1 MKVNE
6 PVTGKEIEYP
16 GEEILVSQT
25 DLKGRISYF
34 NRAFRDLSGF
44 TGKELLGSAHNLVR
58 HPDMPPAAFEDLW
71 KTIKAGKSWSGLV
84 KNRAK
89 NGDHYW
95 VRANVAPLSS
105 NGKTSGYMSVR
116 TKPGREEVEAAES
129 LYRDINA
136 GRATLDRKSLSTR
149 VGAAFRGLGVRGLL
163 SLVVVMFSAMLAG
176 LGGMIAMGVSHGA
189 LLAVVGAMI
198 VASMLFGFGL
208 AGYIGR
214 PLRYA
219 AEKLAEIA
227 EGNYFDWAEVRYG
240 GEIGELLD
248 KVRQTQI
255 KLGFEVMDAR
265 EKAAEAGRVR
275 TALDVAQ
282 TSIVVADVDDNIVY
296 LNQAASRL
304 FADAQQ
310 AIAESVRDLDP
321 AEMVGRNLDALLND
335 LGFEGGALAD
345 LEQVVECRLNSGG
358 STFEVSVTPV
368 RGSDGKRIG
377 TAVEW
382 RDLTGRLKAEAIERE
397 ALEKE
402 RRVSRENARIR
413 SALDNVSTSV
423 MLADNQCNII
433 YLNKT
438 AQRLFSD
445 NEAAF
450 REDLPGFE
458 ADALIGANIDQFHKH
473 PEHQRELLARLD
485 GQHEAELSIGGR
497 TMRFIAS
504 PIIDGDG
511 ERLGTAVEWLDRS
524 EEVDVEDEVEGIVVA
539 ARAGDL
545 SRRVALD
552 GKQGFF
558 RTLGVGIN
566 SLLEE
571 MGDVFHDIG
580 EAMARMSKGDLTQP
594 IQARYEGAFGKVKDD
609 VNLSMKNIGD
619 IIAGLRQ
626 AADAVNVASDEIQS
640 GNHSLSTR
648 TEQQAASLEETAS
661 SMEELSSTVR
671 NNADN
676 AQQANQVAAS
686 ARGVAETGGQVVRD
700 AVQAMREINAASARI
715 AEIIGVIDEIAF
727 QTNLLALNASV
738 EAARAGEQG
747 RGFAVVATE
756 VRNLAGRSATAAKE
770 IKELIQDSVEK
781 VEAGSELVNKSG
793 ETLEEIV
800 TSVKHVG
807 DIIAEIAAAS
817 QEQTAGLD
825 QINHAVTALDDTTQQ
840 NAALAEEIAANS
852 ASLREQALQMEAGIR
867 RFQVFEGDERQWREL
882 LDGAGHDH
890 DHDHGHAGDA
900 TFDFFAARTA
910 HLAWRQRI
918 RDFLDGA
925 EGLTEDEAVSHR
937 DCKLGKWLY
946 SIGLEQYGNIPAMRT
961 MEKEHET
968 LHATIREI
976 VRLKNEGRDEEAEAR
991 FADIEKLSGK
1001 IVFLLKQVEKAAA

>member
-25 DLKGRISYF
+25 DTKGRIRYV

-44 TGKELLGSAHNLVR
+44 ATNELLGSAHNLVR

-71 KTIKAGKSWSGLV
+71 RTIKAGKSWSGLV

-95 VRANVAPLSS
+95 VRANVAPLSRD
-105 NGKTSGYMSVR
+105 GKTTGYMSVR
-116 TKPGREEVEAAES
+116 TKPGRDEIEAAES
-129 LYRDINA
+129 LYRDVNA
-136 GRATLDRKSLSTR
+136 GKARLGREGGFARLAG
-149 VGAAFRGLGVRGLL
+149 VFRGLGVRALVG
-163 SLVVVMFSAMLAG
+163 LVVVVFSAMLAA
-176 LGGMIAMGVSHGA
+176 LGVMISLGASHAALLTVVGVMIAASLVS
-189 LLAVVGAMI
+189 
-198 VASMLFGFGL
+198 GFGL
-208 AGYIGR
+208 ASYIGR

-219 AEKLAEIA
+219 AEKLGEIA
-227 EGNYFDWAEVRYG
+227 EGNYFDWTQIRYG
-240 GEIGELLD
+240 GELGELLD

-255 KLGFEVMDAR
+255 KLGFEVLDAR
-265 EKAAEAGRVR
+265 EKAAESGRVK
-275 TALDVAQ
+275 TALDVAR
-282 TSIVVADVDDNIVY
+282 TSVVVADVDNDIVY
-296 LNQAASRL
+296 VNQAAAKL
-304 FADAQQ
+304 FETASEAFQEQLGGFDAGAVEGQ
-310 AIAESVRDLDP
+310 DLD
-321 AEMVGRNLDALLND
+321 RLLRD
-335 LGFEGGALAD
+335 LGFDGGELAELD
-345 LEQVVECRLNSGG
+345 HTVESRLGAGG
-358 STFEVSVTPV
+358 RTFQVSVTPV
-368 RGSDGKRIG
+368 IGSDGKRIG

-382 RDLTGRLKAEAIERE
+382 SDLTERLEAEAVERE

-402 RRVSRENARIR
+402 RRLSRENARIR

-423 MLADNQCNII
+423 MLADNERNII

-438 AQRLFSD
+438 AQQLFSD

-450 REDLPGFE
+450 REDLPGFSAE
-458 ADALIGANIDQFHKH
+458 RLLGANIDQFHKR
-473 PEHQRELLARLD
+473 PEHQREMLAHLA
-485 GQHEAELSIGGR
+485 GQHDAELSIGGR
-497 TMRFIAS
+497 TMKFIAS
-504 PIIDGDG
+504 PILDGDG
-511 ERLGTAVEWLDRS
+511 ERLGTAVEWLDRT
-524 EEVDVEDEVEGIVVA
+524 EEVGVEDEVEGIVVA

-545 SRRVALD
+545 SRRVSLD

-571 MGDVFHDIG
+571 MNDVFNDIG
-580 EAMARMSKGDLTQP
+580 AAMDRMSKGDLTQP
-594 IQARYEGAFGKVKDD
+594 IQATYEGAFGKVKDD
-609 VNLSMKNIGD
+609 VNLTMKNIGD
-619 IIAGLRQ
+619 IVDGLRQ
-626 AADAVNVASDEIQS
+626 AADAINVASDEIQS

-700 AVQAMREINAASARI
+700 AVQAMREINAASNRI

-781 VEAGSELVNKSG
+781 VDAGSELVNKSG

-852 ASLREQALQMEAGIR
+852 AALREQALQMEAGIR
-867 RFQVFEGDERQWREL
+867 RFQIFEGDDQAWHAL
-882 LDGAGHDH
+882 LNSGAHDH
-890 DHDHGHAGDA
+890 EHDHSGDA

-925 EGLTEDEAVSHR
+925 EGLSEDEAVSHR

-946 SIGLEQYGNIPAMRT
+946 SQGLEQYGHIPAMRT
-961 MEKEHET
+961 MEKEHEV

-976 VRLKNEGRDEEAEAR
+976 VRLKNEGRDDEAEAR

-1001 IVFLLKQVEKAAA
+1001 IVFLLKQVEKVAA

>member
-25 DLKGRISYF
+25 DTKGRIRYV

-44 TGKELLGSAHNLVR
+44 ATNELLGSAHNLVR

-71 KTIKAGKSWSGLV
+71 RTIKAGKSWSGLV

-95 VRANVAPLSS
+95 VRANVAPLSRD
-105 NGKTSGYMSVR
+105 GKTTGYMSVR
-116 TKPGREEVEAAES
+116 TKPGRDEIEAAES
-129 LYRDINA
+129 LYRDVNA
-136 GRATLDRKSLSTR
+136 GKARLGREGGFARLAG
-149 VGAAFRGLGVRGLL
+149 VFRGLGVRALVG
-163 SLVVVMFSAMLAG
+163 LVVVVFSAMLAA
-176 LGGMIAMGVSHGA
+176 LGVMISLGASHAALLTVVGVMIA
-189 LLAVVGAMI
+189 
-198 VASMLFGFGL
+198 ASLVFGFGL
-208 AGYIGR
+208 ASYIGR

-219 AEKLAEIA
+219 AEKLGEIA
-227 EGNYFDWAEVRYG
+227 EGNYFDWTQIRYG
-240 GEIGELLD
+240 GELGELLD

-255 KLGFEVMDAR
+255 KLGFEVLDAR
-265 EKAAEAGRVR
+265 EKAAESGRVK
-275 TALDVAQ
+275 TALDVAR
-282 TSIVVADVDDNIVY
+282 TSVVVADVDNDIVY
-296 LNQAASRL
+296 VNQAAAKL
-304 FADAQQ
+304 FETASEAFQEQLGGFDAGAVEGQ
-310 AIAESVRDLDP
+310 DLD
-321 AEMVGRNLDALLND
+321 RLLRD
-335 LGFEGGALAD
+335 LGFDGGELAELD
-345 LEQVVECRLNSGG
+345 HTVESRLGAGG
-358 STFEVSVTPV
+358 RTFQVSVTPV
-368 RGSDGKRIG
+368 IGSDGKRIG

-382 RDLTGRLKAEAIERE
+382 SDLTERLEAEAVERE

-402 RRVSRENARIR
+402 RRLSRENARIR

-423 MLADNQCNII
+423 MLADNERNII

-438 AQRLFSD
+438 AQQLFSD

-450 REDLPGFE
+450 REDLPGFSAE
-458 ADALIGANIDQFHKH
+458 RLLGANIDQFHKR
-473 PEHQRELLARLD
+473 PEHQREMLAHLA
-485 GQHEAELSIGGR
+485 GQHDAELSIGGR
-497 TMRFIAS
+497 TMKFIAS
-504 PIIDGDG
+504 PILDGDG
-511 ERLGTAVEWLDRS
+511 ERLGTAVEWLDRT
-524 EEVDVEDEVEGIVVA
+524 EEVGVEDEVEGIVVA

-545 SRRVALD
+545 SRRVSLD

-571 MGDVFHDIG
+571 MNDVFNDIG
-580 EAMARMSKGDLTQP
+580 AAMDRMSKGDLTQP
-594 IQARYEGAFGKVKDD
+594 IQATYEGAFGKVKDD
-609 VNLSMKNIGD
+609 VNLTMKNIGD
-619 IIAGLRQ
+619 IVDGLRQ
-626 AADAVNVASDEIQS
+626 AADAINVASDEIQS

-700 AVQAMREINAASARI
+700 AVQAMREINAASNRI

-781 VEAGSELVNKSG
+781 VDAGSELVNKSG

-852 ASLREQALQMEAGIR
+852 AALREQALQMEAGIR
-867 RFQVFEGDERQWREL
+867 RFQIFEGDDQAWHAL
-882 LDGAGHDH
+882 LNSGAHDH
-890 DHDHGHAGDA
+890 EHDHSGDA

-925 EGLTEDEAVSHR
+925 EGLSEDEAVSHR

-946 SIGLEQYGNIPAMRT
+946 SQGLEQYGHIPAMRT
-961 MEKEHET
+961 MEKEHEV

-976 VRLKNEGRDEEAEAR
+976 VRLKNEGRDDEAEAR

-1001 IVFLLKQVEKAAA
+1001 IVFLLKQVEKVAA

>member
-1 MKVNE
+1 MKLNE

-25 DLKGRISYF
+25 DKKGRITYV
-34 NRAFRDLSGF
+34 NQPFRDISGF
-44 TGKELLGSAHNLVR
+44 SMDELLGSSHNLVR
-58 HPDMPPAAFEDLW
+58 HPEMPAAAFEDLW
-71 KTIKAGKSWSGLV
+71 RTIKSGRSWSGLV

-89 NGDHYW
+89 SGEHYW
-95 VRANVAPLSS
+95 VRANVTPL
-105 NGKTSGYMSVR
+105 TSDGVVTGYMSVR
-116 TKPGREEVEAAES
+116 TKPSRDEIDAAES
-129 LYRDINA
+129 LYRKINA
-136 GRATLDRKSLSTR
+136 GKAGLGPKGLFARL
-149 VGAAFRGLGVRGLL
+149 GAAFRRLSIRGLLTGAAVLFCLMLGGLGVMVSTGVSSDVILGAL
-163 SLVVVMFSAMLAG
+163 AVMAVAALLAG
-176 LGGMIAMGVSHGA
+176 LG
-189 LLAVVGAMI
+189 LA
-198 VASMLFGFGL
+198 S
-208 AGYIGR
+208 YITR
-214 PLRYA
+214 PIDYVRD
-219 AEKLAEIA
+219 KLGQIT
-227 EGNYFDWAEVRYG
+227 EGNYFDWAEIRHG

-248 KVRQTQI
+248 RVRQTQI
-255 KLGFEVMDAR
+255 KLGFEVMDMR
-265 EKAAEAGRVR
+265 EKAAETGRVK

-282 TSIVVADVDDNIVY
+282 ANAMVADVDNNIVY
-296 LNQAASRL
+296 MNEAARRM
-304 FADAQQ
+304 FADAQEDLREVLPNFDASRLIGQ
-310 AIAESVRDLDP
+310 NIDVFHKNPQHQRDMLAGLTETFKGRIEAGSRTFQIIA
-321 AEMVGRNLDALLND
+321 
-335 LGFEGGALAD
+335 
-345 LEQVVECRLNSGG
+345 
-358 STFEVSVTPV
+358 TPV
-368 RGSDGKRIG
+368 LDDAGKRIG

-382 RDLTGRLKAEAIERE
+382 LDLTEQLAAEAAEQQ

-402 RRVSRENARIR
+402 RQLSRENSRIR

-423 MLADNQCNII
+423 MLADNERNII

-438 AQRLFSD
+438 AQQLFSD
-445 NEAAF
+445 NEADF
-450 REDLPGFE
+450 REDLPGF
-458 ADALIGANIDQFHKH
+458 DAASLLGSNIDQFHKH
-473 PEHQRELLARLD
+473 PEHQRHMLKQLD
-485 GQHEAELSIGGR
+485 GQHDAELSIGGR
-497 TMRFIAS
+497 TMKFIAS
-504 PIIDGDG
+504 PILDG
-511 ERLGTAVEWLDRS
+511 EGARLGTAVEWTDRS
-524 EEVDVEDEVEGIVVA
+524 EEVSVEDEVESIVVA
-539 ARAGDL
+539 ARSGDL
-545 SRRVALD
+545 SKRVALD

-571 MGDVFHDIG
+571 MGDVFSDIG
-580 EAMARMSKGDLTQP
+580 AAMDRMSKGDLTQP
-594 IQARYEGAFGKVKDD
+594 IQASYEGAFGKVKDD
-609 VNLSMKNIGD
+609 VNLSMKHIGD
-619 IIAGLRQ
+619 IIDGLRQ
-626 AADAVNVASDEIQS
+626 AADAINVASDEIQS

-676 AQQANQVAAS
+676 AQQANQVAAT

-700 AVQAMREINAASARI
+700 AVQAMREINDASSRI

-781 VEAGSELVNKSG
+781 VDAGSELVNKSG
-793 ETLEEIV
+793 ETLEQIV

-825 QINHAVTALDDTTQQ
+825 QINHAVTSLDDTTQQ

-852 ASLREQALQMEAGIR
+852 ASLREQALQMESGIR
-867 RFQVFEGDERQWREL
+867 RFSVFEGSEQEWSEL
-882 LDGAGHDH
+882 VNESSHDH
-890 DHDHGHAGDA
+890 AHDHGGDA

-946 SIGLEQYGNIPAMRT
+946 SFGLERYGNIPAMRT
-961 MEKEHET
+961 MEKEHEV
-968 LHATIREI
+968 LHATIRDI
-976 VRLKNEGRDEEAEAR
+976 VRLKNEGNDTEAEAR

>member
-1 MKVNE
+1 MKLNE

-25 DLKGRISYF
+25 DKKGRITYV
-34 NRAFRDLSGF
+34 NQPFRDISGF
-44 TGKELLGSAHNLVR
+44 SMDELLGSSHNLVR
-58 HPDMPPAAFEDLW
+58 HPEMPAAAFEDLW
-71 KTIKAGKSWSGLV
+71 STIKSGRSWSGLV

-89 NGDHYW
+89 SGDHYW
-95 VRANVAPLSS
+95 VRANVAPL
-105 NGKTSGYMSVR
+105 TSDGVITGYMSVR
-116 TKPGREEVEAAES
+116 TKPARDEVDTAES
-129 LYRDINA
+129 LYRRINA
-136 GRATLDRKSLSTR
+136 GKAGLAPKGLFARL
-149 VGAAFRGLGVRGLL
+149 GAAFRRLSIRSLLTSAVVLFCLMLGGLGVMVSTGVSSNVILGAL
-163 SLVVVMFSAMLAG
+163 AAMAVAALLAG
-176 LGGMIAMGVSHGA
+176 LG
-189 LLAVVGAMI
+189 LA
-198 VASMLFGFGL
+198 S
-208 AGYIGR
+208 YITR
-214 PLRYA
+214 PIDYVRD
-219 AEKLAEIA
+219 KLGQIA
-227 EGNYFDWAEVRYG
+227 EGNYFDWAEIRHG

-248 KVRQTQI
+248 RVRQTQI
-255 KLGFEVMDAR
+255 KLGFEVMDMR
-265 EKAAEAGRVR
+265 EKAAETGRVK

-282 TSIVVADVDDNIVY
+282 ANAMVADVDNNIVY
-296 LNQAASRL
+296 MNQAARQM
-304 FADAQQ
+304 FADAQEDLREVLPHFDASKLLGQ
-310 AIAESVRDLDP
+310 NIDVFHKNPEHQRDMLAGLTETFKGRIEAGSRTFQIIA
-321 AEMVGRNLDALLND
+321 
-335 LGFEGGALAD
+335 
-345 LEQVVECRLNSGG
+345 
-358 STFEVSVTPV
+358 TPV
-368 RGSDGKRIG
+368 LDDAGKRIG

-382 RDLTGRLKAEAIERE
+382 LDLTEQLAAEAAEQE

-402 RRVSRENARIR
+402 RRLSRENSRIR

-423 MLADNQCNII
+423 MLADNDRNII

-438 AQRLFSD
+438 AQTLFSD
-445 NEAAF
+445 NEADF
-450 REDLPGFE
+450 REDLPDF
-458 ADALIGANIDQFHKH
+458 DASSLLGSNIDQFHKN
-473 PEHQRELLARLD
+473 PEHQRHMLKQLG
-485 GQHEAELSIGGR
+485 GQHDAELSIGGR
-497 TMRFIAS
+497 TMKFIAS
-504 PIIDGDG
+504 PILNGEG
-511 ERLGTAVEWLDRS
+511 ERLGTAVEWTDRS
-524 EEVDVEDEVEGIVVA
+524 EEVSVEDEVESIVVA
-539 ARAGDL
+539 ARSGDL
-545 SRRVALD
+545 SKRVALD

-571 MGDVFHDIG
+571 MGDVFSDIG
-580 EAMARMSKGDLTQP
+580 SAMDRMSRGDLTQP
-594 IQARYEGAFGKVKDD
+594 IQASYEGAFGKVKDD

-619 IIAGLRQ
+619 IIDGLRQ
-626 AADAVNVASDEIQS
+626 AADAINVASDEIQS

-686 ARGVAETGGQVVRD
+686 ARGVAETGGEVVRN
-700 AVQAMREINAASARI
+700 AVQAMREINEASSRI

-781 VEAGSELVNKSG
+781 VDAGSELVNKSG
-793 ETLEEIV
+793 ETLEQIV

-825 QINHAVTALDDTTQQ
+825 QINHAVTNLDDTTQQ

-852 ASLREQALQMEAGIR
+852 ASLREQALQMESGIR
-867 RFQVFEGDERQWREL
+867 RFSVFEGGEQEWSEL
-882 LDGAGHDH
+882 VNESGHDH
-890 DHDHGHAGDA
+890 EHGHGGDA

-946 SIGLEQYGNIPAMRT
+946 SFGLEQYGNIPAMRT
-961 MEKEHET
+961 MEKEHEV
-968 LHATIREI
+968 LHATIRDI
-976 VRLKNEGRDEEAEAR
+976 VRLKNEGRDAEAEAR

>member
-25 DLKGRISYF
+25 DTKGRIRYV

-44 TGKELLGSAHNLVR
+44 ATNELLGSAHNLVR

-71 KTIKAGKSWSGLV
+71 RTIKAGKSWSGLV

-95 VRANVAPLSS
+95 VRANVAPLSRD
-105 NGKTSGYMSVR
+105 GKTTGYMSVR
-116 TKPGREEVEAAES
+116 TKPGRDEIEAAES
-129 LYRDINA
+129 LYRDVNA
-136 GRATLDRKSLSTR
+136 GKARLGREGGFARLAG
-149 VGAAFRGLGVRGLL
+149 VFRGLGVRALVG
-163 SLVVVMFSAMLAG
+163 LVVVVFSAMLAA
-176 LGGMIAMGVSHGA
+176 LGVMISLGASHAALLTVVGVMIA
-189 LLAVVGAMI
+189 
-198 VASMLFGFGL
+198 ASLVFGFGL
-208 AGYIGR
+208 ASYIGR

-219 AEKLAEIA
+219 AEKLGEIA
-227 EGNYFDWAEVRYG
+227 EGNYFDWTQIRYG
-240 GEIGELLD
+240 GELGELLD

-255 KLGFEVMDAR
+255 KLGFEVLDAR
-265 EKAAEAGRVR
+265 EKEAERGRVK
-275 TALDVAQ
+275 TALDVAR
-282 TSIVVADVDDNIVY
+282 TSVVVADVDNDIVY
-296 LNQAASRL
+296 VNQAAAKL
-304 FADAQQ
+304 FETASEAFQEQLGGFDAGAVEGQ
-310 AIAESVRDLDP
+310 DLD
-321 AEMVGRNLDALLND
+321 RLLRD
-335 LGFEGGALAD
+335 LGFDGGELAELD
-345 LEQVVECRLNSGG
+345 HTVESRLGAGG
-358 STFEVSVTPV
+358 RTFQVSVTPV
-368 RGSDGKRIG
+368 IGSDGKRIG

-382 RDLTGRLKAEAIERE
+382 SDLTERLEAEAVERE

-402 RRVSRENARIR
+402 RRLSRENARIR

-423 MLADNQCNII
+423 MLADNERNII

-438 AQRLFSD
+438 AQQLFSD

-450 REDLPGFE
+450 REDLPGFSAE
-458 ADALIGANIDQFHKH
+458 RLLGANIDQFHKR
-473 PEHQRELLARLD
+473 PEHQREMLAHLA
-485 GQHEAELSIGGR
+485 GQHDAELSIGGR
-497 TMRFIAS
+497 TMKFIAS
-504 PIIDGDG
+504 PILDGDG
-511 ERLGTAVEWLDRS
+511 ERLGTAVEWLDRT
-524 EEVDVEDEVEGIVVA
+524 EEVGVEDEVEGIVVA

-545 SRRVALD
+545 SRRVSLD

-571 MGDVFHDIG
+571 MNDVFNDIG
-580 EAMARMSKGDLTQP
+580 AAMDRMSKGDLTQP
-594 IQARYEGAFGKVKDD
+594 IQATYEGAFGKVKDD
-609 VNLSMKNIGD
+609 VNLTMKNIGD
-619 IIAGLRQ
+619 IVDGLRQ
-626 AADAVNVASDEIQS
+626 AADAINVASDEIQS

-700 AVQAMREINAASARI
+700 AVQAMREINAASNRI

-781 VEAGSELVNKSG
+781 VDAGSELVNKSG

-852 ASLREQALQMEAGIR
+852 AALREQALQMEAGIR
-867 RFQVFEGDERQWREL
+867 RFQIFEGDDQAWHAL
-882 LDGAGHDH
+882 LNSGAHDH
-890 DHDHGHAGDA
+890 EHDHSGDA

-925 EGLTEDEAVSHR
+925 EGLSEDEAVSHR

-946 SIGLEQYGNIPAMRT
+946 SQGLEQYGHIPAMRT
-961 MEKEHET
+961 MEKEHEV

-976 VRLKNEGRDEEAEAR
+976 VRLKNEGRDDEAEAR

-1001 IVFLLKQVEKAAA
+1001 IVFLLKQVEKVAA